1 MKQILVFFAAI
12 VFVGCGNDKTEKK
25 AENTSRKDSSNVIH
39 SDSIPETVFKD
50 SVAATPTDE
59 SVVLKFNLPKGKT
72 YAYRMN
78 FDMSREQGEKKANN
92 TMKWNYEMKV
102 LDEKAGIKTLQTTYR
117 QIEMAMNMGQMKME
131 FSSEK
136 EVDPSN
142 FMQMPSR
149 MFKAIKGKSFTMQ
162 VNEKGEITSVS
173 GFDKI
178 GEAMMSEMN
187 LPENS
192 RAMMMKN
199 FKEQFSDGAVKQM
212 FGQFF
217 EVFPNKAVKPGDSW
231 EKKSSFMD
239 EIYMITTYT
248 VKNIKDNK
256 VYLSSSSKLKEK
268 SGKGSGTQTGSLIV
282 DAKTGLVLD
291 ATFSQKLSGGGTS
304 KGRIIGREL

>member
-1 MKQILVFFAAI
+1 MKHLFVFFMAI
-12 VFVGCGNDKTEKK
+12 VFVACSNDKKEKK
-25 AENTSRKDSSNVIH
+25 AENTSSKDSSAVMQN
-39 SDSIPETVFKD
+39 DSIPESVFKD
-50 SVAATPTDE
+50 SVAAIPTSE
-59 SVVLKFNLPKGKT
+59 SVKLKFDLLKGKT

-78 FDMSREQGEKKANN
+78 FDMSKQDGERKASN

-102 LDEKAGIKTLQTTYR
+102 LAEKAGVKTIQTTYK
-117 QIEMAMNMGQMKME
+117 QIEMAMNMGEMKME

-162 VNEKGEITSVS
+162 VNEKGEIISVS

-178 GEAMMSEMN
+178 GEAMANEMN

-192 RAMMMKN
+192 KAMMMKN
-199 FKEQFSDGAVKQM
+199 FKEQFSDESVKQM

-217 EVFPNKAVKPGDSW
+217 DVFPNKAVKPGDSW

-239 EIYMITTYT
+239 EIDMTTTYT
-248 VKNIKDNK
+248 VKNIKDSK

-268 SGKGSGTQTGSLIV
+268 GGTGSGTQKGSLIV
-282 DAKTGLVLD
+282 DAETGLVLD

-304 KGRIIGREL
+304 KGRIIGHQL

>member
-1 MKQILVFFAAI
+1 MKKILVFFAAI
-12 VFVGCGNDKTEKK
+12 VFVACGNDETEKK
-25 AENTSRKDSSNVIH
+25 AENTSKDSSTVIYN
-39 SDSIPETVFKD
+39 DSIPETVFKE
-50 SVAATPTDE
+50 SVATTPSVE

-72 YAYRMN
+72 YGYRMN
-78 FDMSREQGEKKANN
+78 FDMARERGEQKSAN
-92 TMKWNYEMKV
+92 TMKWNYEVKV
-102 LDEKAGIKTLQTTYR
+102 IDEKAGLKTLQMTYR
-117 QIEMAMNMGQMKME
+117 QIEMAVNMGQMKME

-142 FMQMPSR
+142 FMEMPSR

-162 VNEKGEITSVS
+162 VNEKGEIISVA

-178 GEAMMSEMN
+178 GEAMMNEMN

-192 RAMMMKN
+192 KAMMMKN
-199 FKEQFSDGAVKQM
+199 FREQFSDDAVKQM

-217 EVFPNKAVKPGDSW
+217 DVFPNKAVKPGDSW
-231 EKKSSFMD
+231 EKQSSFMD
-239 EIYMITTYT
+239 EIDMTTTFT

-256 VYLSSSSKLKEK
+256 VYLTSASKLKEK
-268 SGKGSGTQTGSLIV
+268 GGNGTGTQTGSLIV

-304 KGRIIGREL
+304 KGRIVGREL